1 MHLLQNFVPPCL
13 GGEER
18 CYHGSNVL
26 RSPFYCCCCAAH
38 FLPPTPRF
46 WLCWRTGLLPASL
59 TNIQWASHSW
69 EELKRDIFL
78 LIFAPTLEE
87 ANASVTPVCEDS
99 GAFCICDPIQVAEEP
114 TTLRL
119 EICPE
124 VERYNP
130 LLGDV
135 SVMEKQAGH
144 LHVKG
149 FKIGGTPGKLHT
161 LKFSEASSIF
171 SSECRVN
178 SGRCKA
184 KELYF
189 GNTLGMK
196 VISAMILLT

>member
-1 MHLLQNFVPPCL
+1 MALTCCVHLFIVVVVLLIPFHRRLDSGCAGGQVYSQLLSQIYSEHLIL
-13 GGEER
+13 GKNGKQ
-18 CYHGSNVL
+18 
-26 RSPFYCCCCAAH
+26 
-38 FLPPTPRF
+38 RF
-46 WLCWRTGLLPASL
+46 
-59 TNIQWASHSW
+59 
-69 EELKRDIFL
+69 FL

-87 ANASVTPVCEDS
+87 ANASVTLVCEDS

-144 LHVKG
+144 LHVEG

-161 LKFSEASSIF
+161 LKFSEA
-171 SSECRVN
+171 
-178 SGRCKA
+178 
-184 KELYF
+184 
-189 GNTLGMK
+189 
-196 VISAMILLT
+196 

>member
-1 MHLLQNFVPPCL
+1 M
-13 GGEER
+13 
-18 CYHGSNVL
+18 L

-38 FLPPTPRF
+38 SLPSTPQF
-46 WLCWRTGLLPASL
+46 WLCWRTGLLTASL
-59 TNIQWASHSW
+59 ANIQWASHSW
-69 EELKRDIFL
+69 EEQKREIFL

-99 GAFCICDPIQVAEEP
+99 GAFCICDPIQVAEEL

-124 VERYNP
+124 VERNTI
-130 LLGDV
+130 LSLGMSWSWKNKLDTSIWRV
-135 SVMEKQAGH
+135 LK
-144 LHVKG
+144 L
-149 FKIGGTPGKLHT
+149 GGTPGKLHT
-161 LKFSEASSIF
+161 LKFSEAWSIF
-171 SSECRVN
+171 SSECRVH

-184 KELYF
+184 KELHF